1 MAVRSPRLAPAVN
14 PATERPAP
22 ATAAPSAQPVTYK
35 KPPLS
40 AGVKV
45 AIAVILALLVVLL
58 AMAIVGKMG
67 TNKELDTYNR
77 LVKLAAEED
86 AKDIPVGQKKV
97 PVTKDELA
105 ILLNAAVDVGAN
117 QARVTILHALW
128 WANAT
133 DGTNVDAAITEFATK
148 RMMADD
154 IRVSLIRD
162 VLSKR
167 KNPAVVPILME
178 FCRSTNDTNAAI
190 AAIQA
195 CRFMASDAEFPK
207 YLDIVGFNPNPN
219 IRQAAEENVVEIL
232 RKSANHEALGSKVSS
247 ALAGATTDEAKYAL
261 TRLLGPAGGPKA
273 AEIVKKALTSPDK
286 KEQLAAAVALG
297 TWADDSMFK
306 TLMDFLEPL
315 SDEQLR
321 PRVFDAGFRFLTLP
335 DRKRSPEA
343 NEDFWKLLA
352 RNAKLRAE
360 QEKVIRGLANNET
373 DEWAV
378 SIVEYFVAESK
389 DDNVIDLA
397 EKALDRMRE
406 RARLKEGDKPDDKP
420 DAKPSGESDAKSD
433 EKPDADA
440 TKDSN
445 EDSEPAPA
453 ADE

>member
-1 MAVRSPRLAPAVN
+1 MSN
-14 PATERPAP
+14 
-22 ATAAPSAQPVTYK
+22 
-35 KPPLS
+35 
-40 AGVKV
+40 GIKV
-45 AIAVILALLVVLL
+45 AIAVVLALLVVLL
-58 AMAIVGKMG
+58 VMAIVGKMSA
-67 TNKELDTYNR
+67 NKDQDTYNR

-86 AKDIPVGQKKV
+86 AKDIPLGQKKV

-105 ILLNAAVDVGAN
+105 VLLNAAVDVGAN
-117 QARVTILHALW
+117 QARVTVLHALW

-167 KNPAVVPILME
+167 KNPAVVPVLME

-273 AEIVKKALTSPDK
+273 TEIVKKALTSPDK

-445 EDSEPAPA
+445 EDSEPAPV